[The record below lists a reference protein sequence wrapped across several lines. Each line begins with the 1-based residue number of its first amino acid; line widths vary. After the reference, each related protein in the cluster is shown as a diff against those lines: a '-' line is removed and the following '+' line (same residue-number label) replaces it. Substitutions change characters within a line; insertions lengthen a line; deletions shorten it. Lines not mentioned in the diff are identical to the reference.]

1 MRRPHF
7 ISWRDGSN
15 TRSTCRF
22 NACITPRR
30 ANPIGP
36 SRSADGS
43 HLQVR
48 PRITPRPYRVR
59 PPTFVTAILS
69 QQPRL
74 SIILGAV
81 VFRGSKIKR
90 GSKMRFPPITVA
102 RRAFKMSRE
111 RPRKIPVIRS
121 GRRTLVRRPAGPAV
135 PYPPLQRRDRLK
147 ALPTFRTYAA
157 QGNARARQPARGAV
171 DERGRH
177 RLAAS
182 TAAKGRGAQG

>member
-1 MRRPHF
+1 LRRPHF

-59 PPTFVTAILS
+59 PPTLVTAILS

-121 GRRTLVRRPAGPAV
+121 GRRTLTACRSRRPLSPTTKAGPA
-135 PYPPLQRRDRLK
+135 
-147 ALPTFRTYAA
+147 
-157 QGNARARQPARGAV
+157 QGATHIPHLRSARQRPSATARPWF
-171 DERGRH
+171 R
-177 RLAAS
+177 
-182 TAAKGRGAQG
+182 